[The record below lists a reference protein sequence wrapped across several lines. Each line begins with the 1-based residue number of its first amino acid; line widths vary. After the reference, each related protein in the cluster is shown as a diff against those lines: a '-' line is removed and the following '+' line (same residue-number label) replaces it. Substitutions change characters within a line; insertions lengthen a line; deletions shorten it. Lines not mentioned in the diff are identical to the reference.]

1 MKTPAIVLSGL
12 VILFFGAASS
22 AAAQGSRPVPPPP
35 ATGLEKPAP
44 MPKVTNPPASA
55 TADTDY
61 RLVSGDQL
69 RIEVYKDPQ
78 LSQALQVRPDG
89 KITLPLIGDVPAAGK
104 TAAELRETLEASL
117 KEHLRNPVVTVI
129 VVETM
134 PQTIHVMGEV
144 NAPGPQ
150 VMNSELNIIQ
160 ALAAAGGFKLFA
172 DQKNIKI
179 LRKGPKGPTTLMFN
193 YKDAIDG
200 KAKILPL
207 QAGDTIIVK

>member
-12 VILFFGAASS
+12 VILFGAASS
-22 AAAQGSRPVPPPP
+22 VAAQPSRPVTPPP
-35 ATGLEKPAP
+35 ANGVEKPDP

-134 PQTIHVMGEV
+134 PQIIHVMGEV

-150 VMNSELNIIQ
+150 VMNGDLNIIQ

-172 DQKNIKI
+172 DQEEIQI
-179 LRKGPKGPTTLMFN
+179 LRKGAKGPTPLVFN
-193 YKDAIDG
+193 YKDAIKG

-207 QAGDTIIVK
+207 QPGDTIIVK

>member
-12 VILFFGAASS
+12 MILFGAAPS
-22 AAAQGSRPVPPPP
+22 AVAQGSRPVTPPPP
-35 ATGLEKPAP
+35 AGVEKPEP
-44 MPKVTNPPASA
+44 VPKVTNPPASA

-78 LSQALQVRPDG
+78 LSQALQIRPDG

-104 TAAELRETLEASL
+104 TAAELRETLEVSL

-134 PQTIHVMGEV
+134 PQIVHVMGEV

-150 VMNSELNIIQ
+150 VMNGDLNIIQ

-172 DQKNIKI
+172 DQKDIQI
-179 LRKGPKGPTTLMFN
+179 RRKGPKGETVLTFN
-193 YKDAIDG
+193 YKDAIEG
-200 KAKILPL
+200 KGKILPL
-207 QAGDTIIVK
+207 QSGDTIIVK

>member
-12 VILFFGAASS
+12 VILFGAASN
-22 AAAQGSRPVPPPP
+22 AAAQGSRPVTPPP
-35 ATGLEKPAP
+35 ANGAEKPAP
-44 MPKVTNPPASA
+44 MPTVTNPPASA
-55 TADTDY
+55 TAGTDY

-69 RIEVYKDPQ
+69 RIEVYKEPQ
-78 LSQALQVRPDG
+78 LSHGLQVRPDG
-89 KITLPLIGDVPAAGK
+89 KITLPLIGDVPAAGR
-104 TAAELRETLEASL
+104 TAAELRETLETSL

-150 VMNSELNIIQ
+150 VMNGDLNIIQ

-172 DQKNIKI
+172 DQDEIKI
-179 LRKGPKGPTTLMFN
+179 LRKGPKGPTPLMFN
-193 YKDAIDG
+193 YKKAIKG
-200 KAKILPL
+200 EGEILPL
-207 QAGDTIIVK
+207 RPGDTIIVK